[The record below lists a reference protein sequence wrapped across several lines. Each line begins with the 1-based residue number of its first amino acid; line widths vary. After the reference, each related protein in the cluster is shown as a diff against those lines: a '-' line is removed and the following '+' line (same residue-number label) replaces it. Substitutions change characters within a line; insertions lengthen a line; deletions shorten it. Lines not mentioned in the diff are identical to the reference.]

1 MSRFDVVAP
10 YVILSGAASA
20 AQSKDLEDWFRALAL
35 QGMTGFDVDGPYAVV
50 KLQIS
55 IVMAS
60 QGTTC
65 SSPNRRAF
73 ARRFLCQNRVFCN
86 TFIPVIVIFEIM

>member
-1 MSRFDVVAP
+1 MSRFDAVAP

-60 QGTTC
+60 QGDYLFFSKPAGIC
-65 SSPNRRAF
+65 PP
-73 ARRFLCQNRVFCN
+73 VFCVK
-86 TFIPVIVIFEIM
+86 TASFVILLFP

>member
-20 AQSKDLEDWFRALAL
+20 AQSKDLEDWFRVLAL

-60 QGTTC
+60 QGDYLFFSKPAGIC
-65 SSPNRRAF
+65 PP
-73 ARRFLCQNRVFCN
+73 VF
-86 TFIPVIVIFEIM
+86 VSKQRLL